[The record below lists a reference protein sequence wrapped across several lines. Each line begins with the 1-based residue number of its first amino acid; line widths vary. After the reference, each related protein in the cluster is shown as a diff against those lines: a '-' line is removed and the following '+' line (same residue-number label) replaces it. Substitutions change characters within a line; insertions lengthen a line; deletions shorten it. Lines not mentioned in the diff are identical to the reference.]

1 MSISLE
7 SIWYR
12 RHPVGLLLLP
22 LSWVFC
28 LVVMLRRFCYRT
40 GVFRQHKVASPVI
53 IVGNITVGGTGK
65 TPLVI
70 WLIAFLKK
78 QGYHPG
84 IISRGYGGHA
94 STWPQQVRP
103 DSDPYMVGDEPVL
116 MAQRCQCPV
125 AVGPDRVVTAKA
137 LLEYSQ
143 CDIIVSDDG
152 LQHYALARDIVFV
165 VIDGIRRF
173 GNNRCLPSGPLRE
186 PVSSQRDAD
195 FLVVNGLANRGEYAM
210 EMTGTRLVN
219 MLDNRQT
226 RELSDWTGQPV
237 HAVAGIGNPKRFFT
251 TLSRAGLDLEAHA
264 FRDHYAYNQ
273 ADLEFADDNPV
284 IMTEKDK
291 VKCLRFASRDYW
303 YLPVEA
309 KIDDR
314 LEIPLLR
321 KLDALNKQQ

>member
-12 RHPVGLLLLP
+12 RHPAGLLLLP
-22 LSWVFC
+22 LSWLFC
-28 LVVMLRRFCYRT
+28 LVVLLRRFCYRS
-40 GVFRQHKVASPVI
+40 GVLKQHSVATPVI
-53 IVGNITVGGTGK
+53 VVGNISVGGTGK

-70 WLIAFLKK
+70 WLIAFLKR

-94 STWPQQVRP
+94 SNWPQQVRP

-116 MAQRCQCPV
+116 LAQRCDCPV
-125 AVGPDRVVTAKA
+125 AVGPDRVATAQA
-137 LLEYSQ
+137 LLEHSQ

-152 LQHYALARDIVFV
+152 LQHYALARDIEFV

-186 PVSSQRDAD
+186 PVSRLGEAD
-195 FLVVNGLANRGEYAM
+195 FLVVNGLASRGEFTM
-210 EMTGTRLVN
+210 ELTGTRLVN

-226 RELSDWTGQPV
+226 RELSDWVGQRV

-251 TLSRAGLDLEAHA
+251 ALSRAGLDLETHA
-264 FRDHYAYNQ
+264 FRDHCAYSQ
-273 ADLEFADDNPV
+273 ADLDFAGDSPV
-284 IMTEKDK
+284 VMTEKDK

-309 KIDDR
+309 QIDER
-314 LEIPLLR
+314 LETPLLR
-321 KLDALNKQQ
+321 KLDALNK